1 MNKYQSQIN
10 KAKSIKA
17 LQKVAN
23 SLDVK
28 IGNMKN
34 IDKIKSKLTR
44 ELEKQQT
51 QIKRDYKN
59 NLTVRML
66 NKARKELNSVE
77 NGFRYLNK
85 VLRNGTGE
93 YQSLY
98 ELNMVLNTFKNVKG
112 NITLKDINNM
122 GKKLH
127 YNDGQFLDVIN
138 MKLAKFDLNTYSDLL
153 KFYGFTDKEIK
164 DLARKFNKANIKRKD
179 HFLKIINEYAKGK
192 NKYEAMNDDIDHT
205 LARENFKGEFDMRI
219 IGGVNG
225 DNKFIDEL

>member
-10 KAKSIKA
+10 KAKSINVLKKIASHIGVKLGNTKDISKAKTKLTKA
-17 LQKVAN
+17 L
-23 SLDVK
+23 VK
-28 IGNMKN
+28 
-34 IDKIKSKLTR
+34 
-44 ELEKQQT
+44 EQT

-59 NLTVRML
+59 NITVRML

-77 NGFRYLNK
+77 DGFRYLNK
-85 VLRNGTGE
+85 VLRSGTGE

-192 NKYEAMNDDIDHT
+192 NKYQAMNEDIDHT

-219 IGGVNG
+219 IGGVNSDG
-225 DNKFIDEL
+225 KFIDEL